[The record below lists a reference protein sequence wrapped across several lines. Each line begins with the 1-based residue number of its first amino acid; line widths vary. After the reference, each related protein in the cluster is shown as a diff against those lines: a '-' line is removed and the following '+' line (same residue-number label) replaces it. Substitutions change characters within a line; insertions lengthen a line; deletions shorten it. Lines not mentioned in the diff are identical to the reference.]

1 MSLVLTTMG
10 LTLLCLYVYTFI
22 RYVIKL
28 IKHRRTGF
36 ENIEQPQIDI
46 NVSSGDTE
54 KYAVNEFKDSNYDSI
69 SG

>member
-10 LTLLCLYVYTFI
+10 LTLLCLYIHAFI
-22 RYVIKL
+22 RYVIKM

-54 KYAVNEFKDSNYDSI
+54 KYAVNEFKDSNYDCI
-69 SG
+69 SD